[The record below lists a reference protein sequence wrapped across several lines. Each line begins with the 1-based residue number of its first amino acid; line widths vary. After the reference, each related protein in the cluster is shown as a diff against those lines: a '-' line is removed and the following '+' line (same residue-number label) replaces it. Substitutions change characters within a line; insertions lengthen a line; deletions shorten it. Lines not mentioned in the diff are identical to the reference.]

1 VTDDETPLRC
11 KYALIIA
18 AFRDLG
24 ELVKKQQASISE
36 LEAAWQQ
43 EHTKRADLIV
53 DLQRMTNRAE
63 QAEAALAERDARKC
77 ETCRDWV
84 WSSNPRLHYCDDDVV
99 IGASSESPFSS
110 PADFACNRWA
120 ARAEEGRE

>member
-1 VTDDETPLRC
+1 MTDDETPLRC

-63 QAEAALAERDARKC
+63 QAEAALAERDRMLMTLFMK
-77 ETCRDWV
+77 ERDEQVDRGQDFFMPSDIW
-84 WSSNPRLHYCDDDVV
+84 L
-99 IGASSESPFSS
+99 
-110 PADFACNRWA
+110 ADLK